1 MNYKEIAKKF
11 KTKKRLGQNFLV
23 DPQVLEF
30 IVQTAHPQK
39 DETIVEIGPGLG
51 FVSRLLAEKCGT
63 LIAIELDHDAI
74 SYLESLNIPNLKLI
88 NQDVLNVDFSTL
100 TDKKVKVVA
109 NIPYYITT
117 PILVHLLG
125 EIEQLHYQNR
135 EHISEITLMVQKEVG
150 KRLIATHESKNKEW
164 GAISILA
171 QYWSD
176 IEYLKT
182 VSPSSFFPKPKV
194 ESAILKFNVRQE
206 PLINSKDPKCLR
218 KVVKASFNF
227 RRKTL
232 KNALSLSGF
241 SGETINKAFENLEF
255 TDNIRGEAL
264 SIQQLVNLSDEIAS
278 LLSVN
283 KV

>member
-1 MNYKEIAKKF
+1 MNYKEIAKNF

-23 DPQVLEF
+23 DPHVLEF
-30 IVQTAHPQK
+30 IVTTANPQK
-39 DETIVEIGPGLG
+39 DETIIEIGPGLG
-51 FVSRLLAEKCGT
+51 FVSRLLAEKCET
-63 LIAIELDHDAI
+63 LIAIELDKDAI
-74 SYLESLNIPNLKLI
+74 KYLENMKIPNLRLI
-88 NQDVLNVDFSTL
+88 NEDVLNVDFSTL

-125 EIEQLHYQNR
+125 EIEQIEYKNR
-135 EHISEITLMVQKEVG
+135 EHISEVVLMVQKEVG

-182 VSPSSFFPKPKV
+182 VSSTSFFPKPKV
-194 ESAILKFNVRQE
+194 ESAILKFKVRQE
-206 PLINSKDPKCLR
+206 PLIKAKDAKCLR

-232 KNALSLSGF
+232 KNSLSLSGF
-241 SGETINKAFENLEF
+241 SGEIINKAFENLDF

-264 SIQQLVNLSDEIAS
+264 SIEQLVNLSDEITS